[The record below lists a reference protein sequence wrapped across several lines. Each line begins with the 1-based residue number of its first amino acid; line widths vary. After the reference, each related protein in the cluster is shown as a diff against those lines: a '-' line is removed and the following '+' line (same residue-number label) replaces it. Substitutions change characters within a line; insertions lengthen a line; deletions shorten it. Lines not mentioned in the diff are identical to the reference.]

1 MTLNINNKFKKTL
14 IHTFLGLL
22 AGAICTPSF
31 SQTWPN
37 KPVRIIIPFAPG
49 GATDAVARPLAARL
63 QEQFGQAFIIEN
75 KVGANGNIGAD
86 FVAKSAP
93 DGHTLLIADLGTF
106 TSGPAVFTNTPFD
119 PINDFT
125 QITLLISSP
134 YGLAI
139 HPSLPITTVAE
150 LLSYA
155 KNNPAKFNYAMLG
168 GGSASH
174 LAGIELGARAKVAF
188 TFIPY
193 KGGAPALTDVAG
205 GQSQAISIA
214 MLSTY
219 PFVKSGKL
227 RLIAIMGKERLSF
240 LPEIPTVAEAG
251 FPGFVAG
258 QWQGFF
264 GPKGL
269 PKDILEKLRTE
280 TIRYLNSPEIKKRFA
295 DLGGEVTTTSSE
307 ELAKFIIDEKNKFD
321 RLVKEHQ
328 IKVD

>member
-1 MTLNINNKFKKTL
+1 ML
-14 IHTFLGLL
+14 
-22 AGAICTPSF
+22 
-31 SQTWPN
+31 
-37 KPVRIIIPFAPG
+37 V
-49 GATDAVARPLAARL
+49 
-63 QEQFGQAFIIEN
+63 
-75 KVGANGNIGAD
+75 
-86 FVAKSAP
+86 
-93 DGHTLLIADLGTF
+93 
-106 TSGPAVFTNTPFD
+106 
-119 PINDFT
+119 
-125 QITLLISSP
+125 SSP
-134 YGLAI
+134 FGLAV
-139 HPSLPITTVAE
+139 HAALPITSVTE
-150 LLSYA
+150 LLNYA

-168 GGSASH
+168 SGSASH

-219 PFVKSGKL
+219 PFVKGGKL
-227 RLIAIMGKERLSF
+227 RLIAVMSKDRLSF

-258 QWQGFF
+258 QWQAFF

-269 PKDILEKLRTE
+269 PKDVLEKLRAE
-280 TIRYLNSPEIKKRFA
+280 TIRYLNTPEMKKRFA
-295 DLGGEVTTTSSE
+295 DQGGEVTTTSSE
-307 ELAKFIIDEKNKFD
+307 ELAKFIMDEKNKFD